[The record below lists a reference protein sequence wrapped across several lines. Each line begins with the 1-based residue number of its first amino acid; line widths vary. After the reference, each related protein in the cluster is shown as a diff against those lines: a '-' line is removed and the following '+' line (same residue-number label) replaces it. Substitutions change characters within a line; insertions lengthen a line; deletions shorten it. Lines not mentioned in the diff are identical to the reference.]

1 MRNEQNLYPVSNPPI
16 RWPVSCRM
24 ICKAK
29 EPGKPEEEHGEK
41 ALVFGKRI
49 ADARA
54 EPHAENEREDH
65 PRLNG

>member
-1 MRNEQNLYPVSNPPI
+1 MAGLVQDGLQGERD
-16 RWPVSCRM
+16 
-24 ICKAK
+24 A
-29 EPGKPEEEHGEK
+29 EPEKYEEEHGEK

>member
-1 MRNEQNLYPVSNPPI
+1 MAGLVQDDLQGEGD
-16 RWPVSCRM
+16 
-24 ICKAK
+24 A
-29 EPGKPEEEHGEK
+29 EPGKPEEEPGEK